1 MAARSPTCSPDG
13 PRPKTVLVVDDE
25 EMMRELLQATLRSA
39 PYRVLSA
46 CDGDEALAVARTHRP
61 DVVLLDVMMP
71 KRDGLE
77 VCRLLKADP
86 ETDAIAVIMLSAQ
99 AQPEDRAAAA
109 AAGAD
114 GYVTKPFRA
123 FDLLL
128 RLK

>member
-1 MAARSPTCSPDG
+1 MWSPDG

-25 EMMRELLQATLRSA
+25 EMMRELLQAALRSA

-77 VCRLLKADP
+77 VCRLLKSDP

-128 RLK
+128 RLKERLGS